1 VTATDKAS
9 TAALAAQVVDSG
21 VAAAGEGEEG
31 TKPAATIA
39 APVPHG
45 SLVPLHLNPDPNPT
59 FDVDALPIKDAD
71 GNDLF
76 DLDLDALEEKP
87 WRQPGANLADYF
99 NYGMNEAT
107 WKNYVRK
114 QREMRK
120 SESVAANP
128 FAVRSSPVLSSSSF
142 AGVQIFHD
150 TDLPPFL
157 FYDFSRTGVCERR
170 QPRTSLGRPL
180 EREQDPPP
188 RDHHG
193 FPTSHDARPG
203 SDAANDAADDG
214 RDGHGCDGSGTG
226 GDEPRYDAAD
236 GGGGGGRLGDEPG
249 SDGAAD
255 GSAGATTRRRRRSW
269 DDDEAAAG
277 DDDSSAADAAGVWRR
292 CTRTR
297 VRWRAF
303 DADAGDG
310 GDTDAPPCSGGGD
323 NGQWPT
329 KSDDDDDGG
338 KRERSWGAGGRRRR
352 ERIQQQRRDQM
363 CVGLAFFLLL
373 FSRGLVVVPKKRLTD
388 PT

>member
-1 VTATDKAS
+1 MTATDKAS
-9 TAALAAQVVDSG
+9 TAALAAQVVDNG

-150 TDLPPFL
+150 TD
-157 FYDFSRTGVCERR
+157 
-170 QPRTSLGRPL
+170 
-180 EREQDPPP
+180 PPP
-188 RDHHG
+188 PLFFLSLRLLTYTYRGLRTATTSHKPG
-193 FPTSHDARPG
+193 PTSRA
-203 SDAANDAADDG
+203 
-214 RDGHGCDGSGTG
+214 
-226 GDEPRYDAAD
+226 
-236 GGGGGGRLGDEPG
+236 
-249 SDGAAD
+249 
-255 GSAGATTRRRRRSW
+255 
-269 DDDEAAAG
+269 
-277 DDDSSAADAAGVWRR
+277 
-292 CTRTR
+292 RTR
-297 VRWRAF
+297 PSSSRPSWVSNLTRC
-303 DADAGDG
+303 
-310 GDTDAPPCSGGGD
+310 PPRLRCS
-323 NGQWPT
+323 
-329 KSDDDDDGG
+329 
-338 KRERSWGAGGRRRR
+338 R
-352 ERIQQQRRDQM
+352 
-363 CVGLAFFLLL
+363 
-373 FSRGLVVVPKKRLTD
+373 
-388 PT
+388 

>member
-1 VTATDKAS
+1 MTATDKAS
-9 TAALAAQVVDSG
+9 TAALAAQVVDNG

-150 TDLPPFL
+150 TD
-157 FYDFSRTGVCERR
+157 
-170 QPRTSLGRPL
+170 
-180 EREQDPPP
+180 PPP
-188 RDHHG
+188 PLFSFSTASHVHVQG
-193 FPTSHDARPG
+193 FANGDNLAQAWADLSSENKTLLLATIMGFQPHTMPAPAQMQQMMQQMMG
-203 SDAANDAADDG
+203 GMAMGVMGAGPAGMNPAMMQQMAAAAAAA
-214 RDGHGCDGSGTG
+214 SGMN
-226 GDEPRYDAAD
+226 PAQMAQQMAAQAQQQ
-236 GGGGGGRLGDEPG
+236 GGGGGAGMMMRPPPG
-249 SDGAAD
+249 MMTPQQQMQQAFGGAAQ
-255 GSAGATTRRRRRSW
+255 GPGYGGGPSMPMPGMAGTPMHHP
-269 DDDEAAAG
+269 AAA
-277 DDDSSAADAAGVWRR
+277 AAIMGSGPQSPMTMMMAANANGH
-292 CTRTR
+292 
-297 VRWRAF
+297 
-303 DADAGDG
+303 G
-310 GDTDAPPCSGGGD
+310 APAGGGGE
-323 NGQWPT
+323 NGFNNNDEIKCASGWL
-329 KSDDDDDGG
+329 SFF
-338 KRERSWGAGGRRRR
+338 
-352 ERIQQQRRDQM
+352 
-363 CVGLAFFLLL
+363 CFFLAVLW
-373 FSRGLVVVPKKRLTD
+373 
-388 PT
+388 